1 MSAASSSAVALSSK
15 AEKSKKFQ
23 SLNINNLYQGST
35 NKPLQ
40 RSVPQKHGLQSLGK
54 VPTAR
59 RAPANLP
66 SLKAENHGNDGG
78 PILLPSA
85 GSTGANGQGS
95 MGMGNGMAGGS
106 GWVGGKDE
114 LAYTDAKSAQQ
125 HLDVSVGDGVGPDK
139 KRAPI
144 DDVVNSSTAEKS
156 SWGGGGKAASSRT
169 DSKSKSFLNQRS
181 PLFGQEFPSLGD
193 GGSASPGEDTVMNSG
208 VTGIGPS
215 AVPVGPAGGF
225 SSVAAAVTSST
236 GQVGGAADAKYGPGP
251 SLRPQTSGNW
261 LHGGVVKMEN
271 GGTPLNSGVGI
282 SSGTADGPPSIVGG
296 NSGAVVSVGGGSSRL
311 VDAFLHKPPPS
322 STLPAPVLPQFD
334 VSLKG
339 PQAVPLPQGLARK
352 ISISRTGGGSSLVP
366 SGNNV
371 GLRPRGGATT
381 QGPGK
386 SGYSSQQQRER
397 ERDMQTF
404 KEHSIIDDEKLKR
417 MDILEV
423 TEDDWTKSDDNF
435 DYNKKLKRFATALFF
450 RHSMSSRSIDD
461 SCLPIAF
468 VKFVRFDICDAGF
481 QVGPLHIV
489 DIVYISCIFLA
500 DSPQHDD
507 PVRAGSLDFSIVM
520 TSINAFFMIRPASR
534 VSTLLSQLFLPA
546 IVGPLVT
553 IHYKES
559 ERTIYIH
566 NSQIQNNSGAFSI
579 YPAPISKWKIPGDP
593 ASLPALTWPALAWLV
608 SRNFRI

>member
-1 MSAASSSAVALSSK
+1 MSAASSAAVALSSK

-66 SLKAENHGNDGG
+66 SLKAENHGNDGS
-78 PILLPSA
+78 PNLLPST
-85 GSTGANGQGS
+85 GSSGANGQGS

-125 HLDVSVGDGVGPDK
+125 HLDVGVGDGVGPDK

-144 DDVVNSSTAEKS
+144 DCVVASSTSEKS
-156 SWGGGGKAASSRT
+156 SWGGGGIAASSRT
-169 DSKSKSFLNQRS
+169 DPKSKSFLNQRS

-193 GGSASPGEDTVMNSG
+193 GGSASPGEDTGINSG
-208 VTGIGPS
+208 ITGIVPS
-215 AVPVGPAGGF
+215 AVLVGPVGGF

-236 GQVGGAADAKYGPGP
+236 GQVGGAVDAKYGPGP

-261 LHGGVVKMEN
+261 LHGGVLKMEN

-282 SSGTADGPPSIVGG
+282 SPGIGDGPPSIVCGG
-296 NSGAVVSVGGGSSRL
+296 SAGVSGGGGSSRM

-339 PQAVPLPQGLARK
+339 PQAVPLPQGLAKK
-352 ISISRTGGGSSLVP
+352 IPISRTGGSSSSLVP

-371 GLRPRGGATT
+371 GLRPRGVATA
-381 QGPGK
+381 QGQGN
-386 SGYSSQQQRER
+386 SGYGSQQQRER

-435 DYNKKLKRFATALFF
+435 DYNKKLKRFVTILFF
-450 RHSMSSRSIDD
+450 
-461 SCLPIAF
+461 A
-468 VKFVRFDICDAGF
+468 
-481 QVGPLHIV
+481 
-489 DIVYISCIFLA
+489 
-500 DSPQHDD
+500 
-507 PVRAGSLDFSIVM
+507 
-520 TSINAFFMIRPASR
+520 TS
-534 VSTLLSQLFLPA
+534 
-546 IVGPLVT
+546 
-553 IHYKES
+553 
-559 ERTIYIH
+559 
-566 NSQIQNNSGAFSI
+566 
-579 YPAPISKWKIPGDP
+579 
-593 ASLPALTWPALAWLV
+593 
-608 SRNFRI
+608 